1 MISLQDPPSVA
12 ETGLFQPP
20 SELQRSK
27 MHLLITMRALR
38 GIGAVSTILFALYA
52 TGKSCSLEPAVRLTH
67 YGTEIS
73 IAVPTASYH
82 TLQSQLLSVL
92 PLATIVTVAYM
103 FWKRRRAETLRLRF
117 DERLKERTRLARD
130 LHDTVLQTI
139 QGSKMVADD
148 AREYVNDPHRTS
160 LALDRLSEWLDRASI
175 EGRAALEALR
185 SSSTEANDLEAALN
199 RVADDCINGA
209 RMSVNIALVGH
220 VREFHP
226 MAGDE
231 IYRIA
236 CEAIRNACAHSG
248 ARDLWIQIAYQR
260 RFKLTISDNGQGF
273 DQALLRG
280 GRVGHF
286 GIAGMRERAL
296 FLGGKFSVVSYPA
309 TGTAVS
315 LVIPGSAIYRN
326 HHARTRRPVVD
337 LASVQDC
344 LRRAENRVLSK
355 RLVRAIERNIDRMSS
370 AQLCGA
376 ARKWWTNRSR
386 NLSLTADEDR
396 NRCTRKCCFSKTM

>member
-1 MISLQDPPSVA
+1 MTSLQDPRNVA
-12 ETGLFQPP
+12 EIGLFQPP

-52 TGKSCSLEPAVRLTH
+52 TAKSCSLEPTVRLTR

-73 IAVPTASYH
+73 IDVPLAWYH
-82 TLQSQLLSVL
+82 TLQSQPLLVL
-92 PLATIVTVAYM
+92 SLAAIVTVGYIGWA
-103 FWKRRRAETLRLRF
+103 RRCAQTLRLRF

-148 AREYVNDPHRTS
+148 AREYVNDPQRTG

-185 SSSTEANDLEAALN
+185 SSSTEGNDLEAALR
-199 RVADDCINGA
+199 RVADDYMTGA
-209 RMSVNIALVGH
+209 RMSVHVALVGH

-226 MAGDE
+226 IAGDE

-236 CEAIRNACAHSG
+236 SEAIRNACAHSG
-248 ARDLWIQIAYQR
+248 ARDLWIRIAYQR
-260 RFKLTISDNGQGF
+260 RFQLTISDNGEGF
-273 DQALLRG
+273 DQELLRG
-280 GRVGHF
+280 GKVGHF

-296 FLGGKFSVVSYPA
+296 FLGGNFSVVSSPA
-309 TGTAVS
+309 TGTEVS
-315 LVIPGSAIYRN
+315 IVISGSAIYR
-326 HHARTRRPVVD
+326 REKTRSSVSG
-337 LASVQDC
+337 LASIQDC
-344 LRRAENRVLSK
+344 LRRAVNRGIS
-355 RLVRAIERNIDRMSS
+355 
-370 AQLCGA
+370 
-376 ARKWWTNRSR
+376 
-386 NLSLTADEDR
+386 
-396 NRCTRKCCFSKTM
+396 

>member
-1 MISLQDPPSVA
+1 MS
-12 ETGLFQPP
+12 
-20 SELQRSK
+20 
-27 MHLLITMRALR
+27 LLIAMRVLR
-38 GIGAVSTILFALYA
+38 GIGALSTILFALYA
-52 TGKSCSLEPAVRLTH
+52 TAKSCSLEPTVRLTQ

-73 IAVPTASYH
+73 IAVPPAWYH
-82 TLQSQLLSVL
+82 TLQSQLFSVL
-92 PLATIVTVAYM
+92 SLATLVAVTYI
-103 FWKRRRAETLRLRF
+103 FWTRRCAETLRQRF

-130 LHDTVLQTI
+130 LHDTILQTI

-148 AREYVNDPHRTS
+148 AREYVNDPQRTG

-185 SSSTEANDLEAALN
+185 SSSTEANDLEAALH
-199 RVADDCINGA
+199 RVANDCMTGA
-209 RMSVNIALVGH
+209 RMSVHITLVGH

-226 MAGDE
+226 IAGDE

-236 CEAIRNACAHSG
+236 SEAIRNACAHSG

-260 RFKLTISDNGQGF
+260 RFQLTVSDNGQGV

-296 FLGGKFSVVSYPA
+296 FLGGKFSVVSSPA

-315 LVIPGSAIYRN
+315 IVISGSAIYRN
-326 HHARTRRPVVD
+326 HHTKTRRSVPR
-337 LASVQDC
+337 LASIQDS
-344 LRRAENRVLSK
+344 LRRAVSRVLSE
-355 RLVRAIERNIDRMSS
+355 RPVRATENAKD
-370 AQLCGA
+370 
-376 ARKWWTNRSR
+376 
-386 NLSLTADEDR
+386 
-396 NRCTRKCCFSKTM
+396 